1 MTFTYALSL
10 AAVAAAGGLVGSLL
24 GLGGGIIIVPLYSLV
39 FGMPVHVAVGTSL
52 VAVVATASSASTAYL
67 GSRVANVRLA
77 LVLAVVAAAGALGG
91 GLVGTSLRSVFI
103 TGAFGLVLLVVGVLM
118 LVRPEAGA
126 GEGRSPQPAPGCGAG
141 GAAGTRAGGLS
152 LAGTYFDPASGAR
165 VTYQPRSVPT
175 GLALSF
181 LAGGA
186 SGLLGIGGGVVQVP
200 VMNLLLGVPMKAAAA
215 TSSHIISLTAVA
227 GAVVY
232 LVRGYVDPFVAA
244 VTIIGVF
251 LGARGGT
258 RLARILPGRS
268 IKRVF
273 SLVLFYMAL
282 HMLARALD
290 LGFLS

>member
-1 MTFTYALSL
+1 
-10 AAVAAAGGLVGSLL
+10 
-24 GLGGGIIIVPLYSLV
+24 
-39 FGMPVHVAVGTSL
+39 
-52 VAVVATASSASTAYL
+52 
-67 GSRVANVRLA
+67 
-77 LVLAVVAAAGALGG
+77 
-91 GLVGTSLRSVFI
+91 
-103 TGAFGLVLLVVGVLM
+103 
-118 LVRPEAGA
+118 
-126 GEGRSPQPAPGCGAG
+126 
-141 GAAGTRAGGLS
+141 
-152 LAGTYFDPASGAR
+152 